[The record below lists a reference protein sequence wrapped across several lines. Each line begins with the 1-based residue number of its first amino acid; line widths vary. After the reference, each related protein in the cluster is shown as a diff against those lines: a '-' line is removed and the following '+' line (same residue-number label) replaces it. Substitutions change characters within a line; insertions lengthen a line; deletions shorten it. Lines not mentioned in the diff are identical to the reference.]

1 MEYHKGARTLNSLIL
16 SATNPYYGNV
26 TKSLNL
32 FEQVVSAI
40 KFCQSSNPPIVR
52 RDINPKNILVLP
64 DDTICLIDFG
74 ICQVQDGTIITLV
87 DENVGARNYTSPECE
102 AGNEESI
109 HVYSDIYSASKVL

>member
-1 MEYHKGARTLNSLIL
+1 MEMSLRVL
-16 SATNPYYGNV
+16 TCSN
-26 TKSLNL
+26 NL
-32 FEQVVSAI
+32 FQQSEIVS
-40 KFCQSSNPPIVR
+40 PPIPR
-52 RDINPKNILVLP
+52 LSTGTSIPIISSCFQI
-64 DDTICLIDFG
+64 DTIRLIDFG